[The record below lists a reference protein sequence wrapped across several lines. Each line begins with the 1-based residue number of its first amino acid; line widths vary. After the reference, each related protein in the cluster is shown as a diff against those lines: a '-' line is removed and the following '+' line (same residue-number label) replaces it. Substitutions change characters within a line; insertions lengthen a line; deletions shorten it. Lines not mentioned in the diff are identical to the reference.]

1 MASKDHGLTP
11 IELSSFCSEIALMLG
26 AGMPL
31 YAGMEALEKTYEDDA
46 HAALY
51 RGVSETLTQTGSLR
65 DALESAHAFPTY
77 LVEMCGVGERT
88 GHLEDVMQGLSV
100 YYERESRIRQAVRS
114 AVTYPLVLAVM
125 MVLIL
130 LVLILKVM
138 PVFRA
143 VLGSMGVTM
152 TETGRVMMSVGTAL
166 GFALG
171 LLVAIIRTI
180 ALPEKKKTGSNVGVT
195 LRRGLLRL
203 AQLLMNVYI
212 QVFRGTPMIVQAVVI
227 YYGAQYAGVFMD
239 TTFAAIFII
248 SINTGAYMAEIIRGG
263 IVSVDKGQFEAAHA
277 IGMTHW
283 QTMTTVV
290 LPQAIRNILPSVGNE
305 LIVNIKD
312 SSVLNVISVSELF
325 FQAKSAAGTYYR
337 YFEVYFIIAVIYL
350 ILTLSVSAILRAV
363 EKKMDGPDN
372 YVIHGSQSDSRA
384 DIKVSVE
391 NEKEAVKRW
400 NV

>member
-1 MASKDHGLTP
+1 MEGAGNSVPCRGSGRRVDVPQRRKQNAERFYILLWLGGLFAGKIRDAVP
-11 IELSSFCSEIALMLG
+11 ARNLGHDPADCADGLG
-26 AGMPL
+26 AGL
-31 YAGMEALEKTYEDDA
+31 
-46 HAALY
+46 
-51 RGVSETLTQTGSLR
+51 
-65 DALESAHAFPTY
+65 
-77 LVEMCGVGERT
+77 
-88 GHLEDVMQGLSV
+88 
-100 YYERESRIRQAVRS
+100 
-114 AVTYPLVLAVM
+114 
-125 MVLIL
+125 
-130 LVLILKVM
+130 
-138 PVFRA
+138 
-143 VLGSMGVTM
+143 
-152 TETGRVMMSVGTAL
+152 
-166 GFALG
+166 ALG

-227 YYGAQYAGVFMD
+227 YYGAQYAGVYMD

-384 DIKVSVE
+384 NIKVSVE